1 MFMKYLAK
9 TRSLGLTITFSALL
23 ALVLAA
29 GCSSEPDPEMGPKVR
44 ELIQVIAD
52 QDKQVTEAVKNPL
65 SKDDMKLV
73 KSLLKDLRLDHPE
86 AIKGDYALAVLDER
100 GILIGVRFFMASPN
114 DETDRPKRL
123 GQDIK
128 LNLGN
133 FESVSQALKTGKHQ
147 QSVLYLP
154 PDSNWGEK
162 VYAVM
167 SPVGTESDPAG
178 VVVHFLRDTTLAA
191 YGLDDQGFMALKFDN

>member
-9 TRSLGLTITFSALL
+9 TRSLGLTIAFSALL

-29 GCSSEPDPEMGPKVR
+29 GCSSEPDPEMSPKVR

-52 QDKQVTEAVKNPL
+52 QDRQVTEAVKNPL
-65 SKDDMKLV
+65 AKDDMKLV

-100 GILIGVRFFMASPN
+100 GILIGVRFFMASAN
-114 DETDRPKRL
+114 DENDRPKRL

-133 FESVSQALKTGKHQ
+133 FESVSRALKTGKHQ
-147 QSVLYLP
+147 KSVLYLP

-167 SPVGTESDPAG
+167 SPVGTESEPAG

-191 YGLDDQGFMALKFDN
+191 YDLDDHGFMALKFDN